1 MLLEKVVISESEI
14 YTCTYV
20 RMYNSLYMHINHIY
34 ICNTTCVFLHALKVP
49 HIVYH
54 NLHRKK
60 YTLVMKKVH
69 EQVAKFS

>member
-1 MLLEKVVISESEI
+1 MKAK
-14 YTCTYV
+14 YTLT

-34 ICNTTCVFLHALKVP
+34 ATRLVFFLHALKVP

-54 NLHRKK
+54 NLHRKNI

-69 EQVAKFS
+69 EQVAKIS

>member
-1 MLLEKVVISESEI
+1 MLSEKVVTSESEI
-14 YTCTYV
+14 YTYTRIRIYV
-20 RMYNSLYMHINHIY
+20 CIYMHINHI

-54 NLHRKK
+54 SLHRKK

-69 EQVAKFS
+69 EQVAKIS

>member
-14 YTCTYV
+14 YTYV
-20 RMYNSLYMHINHIY
+20 LHVYNSLYMHINA
-34 ICNTTCVFLHALKVP
+34 TRLVFCLHALKVP

-69 EQVAKFS
+69 EQVAKIS

>member
-14 YTCTYV
+14 YTYTYV
-20 RMYNSLYMHINHIY
+20 YIYMYMHINHI

-54 NLHRKK
+54 SLHRKI

-69 EQVAKFS
+69 EQVAKIS